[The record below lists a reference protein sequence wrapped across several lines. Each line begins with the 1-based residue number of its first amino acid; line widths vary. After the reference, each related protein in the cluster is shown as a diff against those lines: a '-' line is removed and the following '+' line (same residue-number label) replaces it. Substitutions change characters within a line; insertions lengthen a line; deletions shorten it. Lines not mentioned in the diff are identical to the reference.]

1 MIKIYT
7 PESWRATFNHWPC
20 LIIEDDGL
28 IYSEEEYHKLLRNPI
43 GKIDFESG
51 YIYGEDYHKWP
62 RYPVGLMKEE
72 NGVIKIFG
80 EDYNKWGASPIM
92 YIRDNQVY
100 SAAEYHKLFASA
112 SYYINS
118 GSAQKSGSWTSSSY
132 AGGAYGAVG
141 NSTVGGSSESKPPS
155 GLWRLI
161 KTFVICAFFAVAF
174 LNVMYRTF
182 TGEMGQQYAL
192 AAWGAVLAGFIVALI
207 FAKNLLSA
215 ILEAEAV
222 IVLVFWL
229 YNFIEAILESGFTIV
244 TVLQQ
249 MILGPLLMIVVFAVP
264 AVIVGSIAWGIR
276 KLMKRLRE
284 GK

>member
-7 PESWRATFNHWPC
+7 PENWRATFNHWPC

-72 NGVIKIFG
+72 NGVTKIFG

-92 YIRDNQVY
+92 YIKGNQVY
-100 SAAEYHKLFASA
+100 SADEYHKLFASA
-112 SYYINS
+112 SHYINS
-118 GSAQKSGSWTSSSY
+118 GSAQSSGSGTSSSY
-132 AGGAYGAVG
+132 AGGAYGAAGYSSVG
-141 NSTVGGSSESKPPS
+141 DSSESKPPS
-155 GLWRLI
+155 GLWKKI
-161 KTFVICAFFAVAF
+161 KIFAVCAVLVCFF
-174 LNVMYRTF
+174 LFTMYRTF
-182 TGEMGQQYAL
+182 AGGYGEDYAL
-192 AAWGAVLAGFIVALI
+192 AAWGAVLASFIVALI
-207 FAKNLLSA
+207 FAKDLISA

-222 IVLVFWL
+222 IVIVFWL
-229 YNFIEAILESGFTIV
+229 YNAIDSIAEDGFTFG
-244 TVLQQ
+244 TVMGEL
-249 MILGPLLMIVVFAVP
+249 ILSPLLMIVVFAVP

-276 KLMKRLRE
+276 KLIKRLRE